1 MMTPFQ
7 RGLLLEIS
15 GEVNEA
21 LINDQQAAGYRS
33 FVWNRTNHLG
43 ESVSAGIYL
52 FIIKAGEL
60 RHTKKMVLL
69 K

>member
-7 RGLLLEIS
+7 RVLLLEIF

-21 LINDQQAAGYRS
+21 LINDQQPAGYRS
-33 FVWNRTNHLG
+33 FVWNGTNDLG

-52 FIIKAGEL
+52 FIIWAGEL
-60 RHTKKMVLL
+60 RQTKKMVLL

>member
-7 RGLLLEIS
+7 RVLLLEIS

-33 FVWNRTNHLG
+33 FVWNGTNHLG
-43 ESVSAGIYL
+43 ESVFAGIYL
-52 FIIKAGEL
+52 FIIKAGE
-60 RHTKKMVLL
+60 HYQKKDLII
-69 K
+69 